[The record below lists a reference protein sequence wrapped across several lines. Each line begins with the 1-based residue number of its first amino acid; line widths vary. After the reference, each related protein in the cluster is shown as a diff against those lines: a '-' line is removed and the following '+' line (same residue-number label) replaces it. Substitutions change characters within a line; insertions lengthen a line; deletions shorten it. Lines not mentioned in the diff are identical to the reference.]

1 MLVQY
6 PWLWPYGGDGAR
18 FEPDRLM
25 PGGVAHHLNQ
35 FASRADAQVP
45 GFVGSHDTLG
55 ALDYERRVHAG
66 EIPTRDLAHDW
77 YNAWVWLRFPEA
89 KRQINRLHILDSR
102 QSIASSSNGRSRF
115 RDALTLFDE
124 SGAVL
129 LTTEAD
135 LASALLNHDWQ
146 ALFVNNRSAWADRA
160 KVLIVGHGLL
170 DSMHRP
176 HKGLCAKVIPVVVP
190 VLDLEVKELQ
200 ALIQGLIAEIRDSA
214 NFSPM
219 PVMGVPGWF
228 DESNTD
234 GFYSDTSV
242 YRAKPTRRN
251 ASLHERLAFVWDG
264 STLLDG
270 KCAGQSLP
278 EFQGEESPDSS
289 ERGAG

>member
-1 MLVQY
+1 MQL
-6 PWLWPYGGDGAR
+6 PWLWPYGGDSAR
-18 FEPDRLM
+18 FEPAGLAA
-25 PGGVAHHLNQ
+25 GGVAHRLNRACSNAGLLMPE
-35 FASRADAQVP
+35 FAAS
-45 GFVGSHDTLG
+45 SDTLG

-77 YNAWVWLRFPEA
+77 YNGLVWLYFPQA
-89 KRQINRLHILDSR
+89 KQQINTHHIVDSQRL
-102 QSIASSSNGRSRF
+102 IAQSSNGRSRF

-129 LTTEAD
+129 LTTDAA
-135 LASALLNHDWQ
+135 LLSALLNHDWQ
-146 ALFVNNRSAWADRA
+146 ALFAKNRSVWAGRA
-160 KVLIVGHGLL
+160 RVLIVGHGLL

-176 HKGLCAKVIPVVVP
+176 HKGLCAKVIPVLVP
-190 VLDLEVKELQ
+190 RVDLGANELQ
-200 ALIQGLIAEIRDSA
+200 VLLLKLVDEIRDSG

-228 DESNTD
+228 DESNAS

-242 YRAKPTRRN
+242 YRAKPTRSN
-251 ASLHERLAFVWDG
+251 ASSHERLAFVWDG
-264 STLLDG
+264 STLCSG